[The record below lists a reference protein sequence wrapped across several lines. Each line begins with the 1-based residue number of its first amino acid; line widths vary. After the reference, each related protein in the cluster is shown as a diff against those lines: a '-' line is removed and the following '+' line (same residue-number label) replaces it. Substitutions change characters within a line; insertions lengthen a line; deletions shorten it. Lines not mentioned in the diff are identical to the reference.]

1 MIPPINTSFSTI
13 WQMAVNVKA
22 YILGLTSDNVLDV
35 VFSLE
40 FGFIDKIYS
49 LQGMLPTRGEF
60 NG

>member
-1 MIPPINTSFSTI
+1 
-13 WQMAVNVKA
+13 MAVNVKA

-35 VFSLE
+35 VFSLG